1 MWWYLAKRLLQSLA
15 TLFVVSFLAFFMSR
29 ISGSPVD
36 ALLPVDAGQE
46 EADILIAEWGL
57 DRPLPVQYLT
67 FLGNA
72 LQGDLGEALKWRGQ
86 SALGLV
92 LERLPATM
100 TLAGAAILLGL
111 AIAVPLGVISAV
123 KKGTWID
130 RVAKVIAL
138 MGQSLPEFWLGIVLI
153 WIVAVNL
160 GWLPTSGTGGLS
172 HLVLP
177 AITLSTTLV
186 AAITR
191 LTRSAM
197 LDALDSEFI
206 KLCRVKGVR
215 EPRIIWIHALRN
227 AVSVPL
233 TYFGVL
239 AGAILT
245 RTVVIETVFAWPG
258 TGSLVIE
265 AVLGR
270 DFAVVQAA
278 MIVFV
283 LVFIAANL
291 LVDILY
297 AVVDPR
303 IRVE

>member
-1 MWWYLAKRLLQSLA
+1 MWLFLARRFLQSLL
-15 TLFVVSFLAFFMSR
+15 TLLLISFLAFFMSR

-36 ALLPVDAGQE
+36 ALLPADAGQE
-46 EADILIAEWGL
+46 EADILIQEWGL

-72 LQGDLGEALKWRGQ
+72 LQGDLGESLKWRGQ

-92 LERLPATM
+92 LERLPETVM
-100 TLAGAAILLGL
+100 LAGSAILLGL

-130 RVAKVIAL
+130 RVSKVIAL
-138 MGQSLPEFWLGIVLI
+138 LGQSLPEFWLGIVLI

-186 AAITR
+186 AAIVR

-206 KLCRVKGVR
+206 KLCRVKGVT
-215 EPRIIWIHALRN
+215 EWRIVWVHAFRN
-227 AVSVPL
+227 AASVPL

-239 AGAILT
+239 AGAVLT

-270 DFAVVQAA
+270 DFTVVQAA

-283 LVFIAANL
+283 LVFIVANL

-297 AVVDPR
+297 AVIDPR
-303 IRVE
+303 IRIE

>member
-111 AIAVPLGVISAV
+111 VIAVPLGVISAV

-138 MGQSLPEFWLGIVLI
+138 LGQSLPEFWLGIVLI
-153 WIVAVNL
+153 WILAVNL

-297 AVVDPR
+297 AVIDPR

>member
-1 MWWYLAKRLLQSLA
+1 MWLFLARRFLQSLL
-15 TLFVVSFLAFFMSR
+15 TLLLISFLAFFMSR

-36 ALLPVDAGQE
+36 ALLPADAGQE
-46 EADILIAEWGL
+46 EADILIQEWGL

-72 LQGDLGEALKWRGQ
+72 LQGDLGESLKWRGQ

-92 LERLPATM
+92 LERLPETVM
-100 TLAGAAILLGL
+100 LAGSAILLGL

-130 RVAKVIAL
+130 RVSKVIAL
-138 MGQSLPEFWLGIVLI
+138 LGQSLPEFWLGIVLI

-186 AAITR
+186 AAIVR

-206 KLCRVKGVR
+206 KLCRVKGVP
-215 EPRIIWIHALRN
+215 EWRIVWVHAFRN
-227 AVSVPL
+227 AASVPL

-239 AGAILT
+239 AGAVLT
-245 RTVVIETVFAWPG
+245 RTVVIEPVFAWPG

-270 DFAVVQAA
+270 DFTVVQAA

-283 LVFIAANL
+283 LVFIVANL

-297 AVVDPR
+297 AVIDPR
-303 IRVE
+303 IRIE

>member
-111 AIAVPLGVISAV
+111 VIAVPLGVISAV

-138 MGQSLPEFWLGIVLI
+138 LGQSLPEFWLGIVLI
-153 WIVAVNL
+153 WILAVNL

-215 EPRIIWIHALRN
+215 ERRIIWIHALRN

>member
-1 MWWYLAKRLLQSLA
+1 M
-15 TLFVVSFLAFFMSR
+15 
-29 ISGSPVD
+29 
-36 ALLPVDAGQE
+36 
-46 EADILIAEWGL
+46 IAEWGL

-111 AIAVPLGVISAV
+111 VIAVPLGVISAV

-138 MGQSLPEFWLGIVLI
+138 LGQSLPEFWLGIVLI
-153 WIVAVNL
+153 WIIAVNL

-215 EPRIIWIHALRN
+215 ERRIIWVHALRN

-291 LVDILY
+291 FVDILY
-297 AVVDPR
+297 AVIDPR

>member
-1 MWWYLAKRLLQSLA
+1 MWLFLARRFLQSLL
-15 TLFVVSFLAFFMSR
+15 TLLLISFLAFFMSR

-36 ALLPVDAGQE
+36 ALLPADAGQE
-46 EADILIAEWGL
+46 EADILIQEWGL

-72 LQGDLGEALKWRGQ
+72 LQGDLGESLKWRGQ

-92 LERLPATM
+92 LERLPETVM
-100 TLAGAAILLGL
+100 LAGSAILLGL

-130 RVAKVIAL
+130 RVSKVIAL
-138 MGQSLPEFWLGIVLI
+138 LGQSLPEFWLGIVLI

-186 AAITR
+186 AAIVR

-206 KLCRVKGVR
+206 KLCRVKGVP
-215 EPRIIWIHALRN
+215 EWRIVWVHAFRN
-227 AVSVPL
+227 AASVPL

-239 AGAILT
+239 AGAVLT

-270 DFAVVQAA
+270 DFTVVQAA

-283 LVFIAANL
+283 LVFIVANL

-297 AVVDPR
+297 AVIDPR
-303 IRVE
+303 IRIE

>member
-111 AIAVPLGVISAV
+111 VIAVPLGVISAV

-138 MGQSLPEFWLGIVLI
+138 LGQSLPEFWLGIVLI
-153 WIVAVNL
+153 WIIAVNL

-215 EPRIIWIHALRN
+215 ERRIIWIHALRN

-297 AVVDPR
+297 AVIDPR

>member
-111 AIAVPLGVISAV
+111 VIAVPLGVISAV

-138 MGQSLPEFWLGIVLI
+138 LGQSLPEFWLGIVLI
-153 WIVAVNL
+153 WIIAVNL

-215 EPRIIWIHALRN
+215 ERRIIWVHALRN

-291 LVDILY
+291 FVDILY
-297 AVVDPR
+297 AVIDPR

>member
-1 MWWYLAKRLLQSLA
+1 MWWYLARRLLQSLA

-100 TLAGAAILLGL
+100 QLAGAAILLGL
-111 AIAVPLGVISAV
+111 VIAVPLGVISAV

-138 MGQSLPEFWLGIVLI
+138 LGQSLPEFWLGIVLI
-153 WIVAVNL
+153 WILAVNR

-215 EPRIIWIHALRN
+215 EWRIIWVHALRN

-283 LVFIAANL
+283 LVFITANL

-297 AVVDPR
+297 AVIDPR